1 MKKVRVVKI
10 FKSLSIAFVILLILF
25 IVFDNFLIPNY
36 VQKGKTTRVPEVIGL
51 SIEKA
56 KEVISNAGLQ
66 PKEFEYKSDKRYEIG
81 TVIMQNPIADSEVKF
96 GRGIYLTISGG
107 EELVEIPNLK
117 GKSIREA
124 AFNLERVGLRLGE
137 ISYEPSEEIFANTII
152 RQEIASN
159 RKIKSGNRINVT
171 VSQGRITD
179 KHVVPDVS
187 LKTLSEAEKVLL
199 DSGFPLGKI
208 TYQVNV
214 DVLPNT
220 VLEQIPRAGELMQIG
235 QTIDL
240 VLAQKSER

>member
-1 MKKVRVVKI
+1 MKKVRVVNI

>member
-1 MKKVRVVKI
+1 
-10 FKSLSIAFVILLILF
+10 
-25 IVFDNFLIPNY
+25 
-36 VQKGKTTRVPEVIGL
+36 
-51 SIEKA
+51 
-56 KEVISNAGLQ
+56 
-66 PKEFEYKSDKRYEIG
+66 
-81 TVIMQNPIADSEVKF
+81 
-96 GRGIYLTISGG
+96 
-107 EELVEIPNLK
+107 
-117 GKSIREA
+117 
-124 AFNLERVGLRLGE
+124 LGE

-220 VLEQIPRAGELMQIG
+220 VLEQIPRAGEHMQIG